1 MSALVSRRFVVA
13 VFLGAATPNS
23 DATAQADSAQL
34 ENRIIDEIRLIGV
47 NYTRPFVVTR
57 ELASREGK
65 PYTAANAR
73 KDAERLDRLGI
84 FSRIDVRGIEE
95 QGRVVLEVDVLET
108 TAFVPQIS
116 VRLTDEDG
124 IQAGG
129 GAATVNAMHRARTRA
144 RSSVDAGPGAWVSE
158 AGPAPRAAQQAP
170 RSPAARCGERVS

>member
-1 MSALVSRRFVVA
+1 VWGSRCGPSVPRRFVVA
-13 VFLGAATPNS
+13 VFLGAAAANS
-23 DATAQADSAQL
+23 NAAAQADSAQL

-47 NYTRPFVVTR
+47 NYTKPFVVTR
-57 ELASREGK
+57 ELASREGE
-65 PYTAANAR
+65 PYSAAKAR

-129 GAATVNAMHRARTRA
+129 GLATVNAMHRAMSGSA
-144 RSSVDAGPGAWVSE
+144 VVLVGGGFVSIWEDLRS
-158 AGPAPRAAQQAP
+158 R
-170 RSPAARCGERVS
+170 